1 MPSALDK
8 SGVSDCMPRL
18 SKVKLG
24 LRRMWRKTDLGDRF
38 GSPVEAAVRTGTIRA
53 LQVLVLIGATLAI
66 PLECLGKDRLNR
78 SEWSNVQNVDPGRRV
93 RITLLEKQ
101 IPRDQRRL
109 KAAFASADESSVS
122 VVLPDGSTRM
132 FERQAI
138 RRVAVRRP
146 LLKRRTAWIATGVV
160 AGLMHATFGRYLAG
174 DWGWGGVTATF
185 GPLVYL
191 PIWGIT
197 TLKTSHVVIYDS
209 SSP

>member
-1 MPSALDK
+1 MGRDAC
-8 SGVSDCMPRL
+8 GRE
-18 SKVKLG
+18 
-24 LRRMWRKTDLGDRF
+24 TNLGDRF
-38 GSPVEAAVRTGTIRA
+38 GSPVEAAMRTNIIRA
-53 LQVLVLIGATLAI
+53 LQVLVLIGVTLAI
-66 PLECLGKDRLNR
+66 PLECFGKDRLNR

-93 RITLLEKQ
+93 RITLLDKQ

-109 KAAFASADESSVS
+109 KAVFASADESSVS
-122 VVLPDGSTRM
+122 VVLPDGSTRT

-146 LLKRRTAWIATGVV
+146 LLKRRAAWIATGIV

-185 GPLVYL
+185 GSLVYL
-191 PIWGIT
+191 PVWGIT
-197 TLKTSHVVIYDS
+197 ILKTSHVVIYDS